1 MSTAVPGSRQ
11 VAIDSRNL
19 DTLRSQAAR
28 DPQAALKSAAQQFEA
43 VFMSMLLKSMRDA
56 VPQSGLMSGGSDTA
70 TYTSM
75 LDQQLAQ
82 NLSSK
87 GKGTGLADMLVK
99 QLSRNLQSNISSNV
113 RTERMNQISQA
124 AISSSEQ
131 PKKFISNL
139 MDEAKIA
146 EQRTGIPATFMLGQA
161 ALESGWG
168 KAEIVG
174 RDGARSH
181 NLFGIKAT
189 GNWKGRVVESIT
201 TEYVNGRPEK
211 RLERF
216 RAYDSY
222 AQAFEDYAQLISR
235 SPRYASSVAQAS
247 RTGSVTTFAQGLQQG
262 GYATDP
268 RYAEKLS
275 RVINQTITL
284 SRLV

>member
-43 VFMSMLLKSMRDA
+43 VFISMLLKSMRDA

-124 AISSSEQ
+124 AISSAEQ

-174 RDGARSH
+174 RDGTRSH

-222 AQAFEDYAQLISR
+222 TQAFEDYAQLISR
-235 SPRYASSVAQAS
+235 SARYASSVAQAS

>member
-1 MSTAVPGSRQ
+1 MATVLPGSRQ
-11 VAIDSRNL
+11 VALDSRNL
-19 DTLRSQAAR
+19 DTLRSQAAK
-28 DPQAALKSAAQQFEA
+28 DPQAALRSAAQQFEA
-43 VFMSMLLKSMRDA
+43 VFMSMLLKSMRDT
-56 VPQSGLMSGGSDTA
+56 VPQSGLMGAGNESA

-82 NLSSK
+82 TLSTS

-99 QLSRNLQSNISSNV
+99 QLSRNLQASVS
-113 RTERMNQISQA
+113 RQDRAEKMNQMTQT
-124 AISSSEQ
+124 AISGSEL
-131 PKKFISNL
+131 PKQFIGNL
-139 MDEAKIA
+139 MGEARVA
-146 EQRTGIPATFMLGQA
+146 AQRTGIPAEFMLGQA

-174 RDGARSH
+174 RDGARSF

-189 GNWKGRVVESIT
+189 SAWKGRVVESMT
-201 TEYVNGRPEK
+201 TEYIDGKPEK
-211 RLERF
+211 RVERF

-222 AQAFEDYAQLISR
+222 AQAFEDYAQLISQ
-235 SPRYASSVAQAS
+235 SPRYASSVAQAA
-247 RTGSVTTFAQGLQQG
+247 RTGSVATFAQGLQQG

-275 RVINQTITL
+275 RVINQTIAL

>member
-124 AISSSEQ
+124 AISSAEQ

-174 RDGARSH
+174 RDGAHSH

-222 AQAFEDYAQLISR
+222 TQAFEDYAQLISR
-235 SPRYASSVAQAS
+235 SARYASSVAQAS